1 MEIIKS
7 TKSLGT
13 LVIRPVEKQLAK
25 SMIVENHYSHKWNES
40 FGIINFGIFR
50 ENSDK
55 CLGVAVFGRMMNS
68 HSFRSISDDLEKN
81 DIVELNRLWVD
92 DCLGHNAES
101 LFIGACFKILRAEYP
116 HIKAVQSFADG
127 RLGCGTI
134 YKATNFKYFGVH
146 KTSFYEN
153 KITGEIT
160 HNVTMTNA
168 NSIGIVRM
176 NRQWCEGNLKLFVVN
191 TYRYI
196 YPLKKISFKLK
207 EKPYPEYSIGKE
219 YITEYRHNIRLVYRA
234 LCIAYISEFTD
245 DFEVIKNWILN
256 NQTNEEIQS
265 YIKLALSNKYILQRA
280 ERKNLQHKIKE
291 LYSLFECLKKCRNVS
306 EIPLEKYN
314 SQCIYK
320 LHKDF

>member
-1 MEIIKS
+1 MEVIKR

-13 LVIRPVEKQLAK
+13 LIIRPVEKQLAK
-25 SMIVENHYSHKWNES
+25 SMIIENHYSHKWNDS

-50 ENSDK
+50 EDSDK
-55 CLGVAVFGRMMNS
+55 CLGTAVFGRMMNS
-68 HSFRSISDDLEKN
+68 DSFRLISDDLEKD

-101 LFIGACFKILRAEYP
+101 LFIGACFKILRSEYP

-146 KTSFYEN
+146 KTLFFEN

-160 HNVTMTNA
+160 HNAIMTNS

-176 NRQWCEGNLKLFVVN
+176 NRQWCEGNLKPFTVN

-207 EKPYPEYSIGKE
+207 EKPYPEYSIGKK
-219 YITEYRHNIRLVYRA
+219 YLTDYRHNVRYIYRA
-234 LCIAYISEFTD
+234 LCLACISGFSD
-245 DFEVIKNWILN
+245 DFEVLKNWISA
-256 NQTNEEIQS
+256 NQTPEEIQTNM
-265 YIKLALSNKYILQRA
+265 KLALENKYILQRV
-280 ERKNLQHKIKE
+280 ERNNLYHKI
-291 LYSLFECLKKCRNVS
+291 
-306 EIPLEKYN
+306 EKIR
-314 SQCIYK
+314 SMFWC
-320 LHKDF
+320 

>member
-1 MEIIKS
+1 MEVIKR

-13 LVIRPVEKQLAK
+13 LIIRSVEKQFAK
-25 SMIVENHYSHKWNES
+25 SMIIENHYSHKWNDS

-55 CLGVAVFGRMMNS
+55 CLGTAVFGRMMNS
-68 HSFRSISDDLEKN
+68 HSFRLISDDLEKD

-101 LFIGACFKILRAEYP
+101 LFIGACFKILRSEYP

-146 KTSFYEN
+146 KTLFFEN

-160 HNVTMTNA
+160 HNVTMTN
-168 NSIGIVRM
+168 SRSMGIVRM
-176 NRQWCEGNLKLFVVN
+176 NRQWCEGNLKPFTVN

-207 EKPYPEYSIGKE
+207 EKPYPEYSIGKK
-219 YITEYRHNIRLVYRA
+219 YLTDYRHNVRYIYRA
-234 LCIAYISEFTD
+234 LCLACISGLSD
-245 DFEVIKNWILN
+245 DFEVLKNWISS
-256 NQTNEEIQS
+256 NQTPEEIQT
-265 YIKLALSNKYILQRA
+265 YMKLALENKYILQRA
-280 ERKNLQHKIKE
+280 ERNNLYHKIE
-291 LYSLFECLKKCRNVS
+291 NLRSIF
-306 EIPLEKYN
+306 
-314 SQCIYK
+314 
-320 LHKDF
+320 